1 MSTPETPA
9 SLLKRAAHLMRE
21 HAEAATKGPWRAVA
35 GTWEDETFAAVVA
48 PEGDPANAETWLMA
62 TGRGSIC
69 QEADANHA
77 AFWHP
82 GIALAVAKLLEDRAA
97 EYDQLAN
104 EGHGVTGAWFV
115 AGEYGGDEDPAVAQ
129 ARAYLGEVPA

>member
-1 MSTPETPA
+1 VSSDEDEAAPEAPA
-9 SLLKRAAHLMRE
+9 DTIRRAAKVMRG

-35 GTWEDETFAAVVA
+35 GRWGDETFAAVVA

-69 QEADANHA
+69 QEADAKHA

-82 GIALAVAKLLEDRAA
+82 GVAVAVADWLDRFGDLVYCYGPAEFDAALAV
-97 EYDQLAN
+97 
-104 EGHGVTGAWFV
+104 
-115 AGEYGGDEDPAVAQ
+115 
-129 ARAYLGEVPA
+129 ARAYLGEVAP